1 MIPGPPAPAH
11 ARLPTLEDVPST
23 PDRMEALAAT
33 WYAAGDRRALFADT
47 YARMTRAMQAAVEA
61 REFVDNA
68 WVARLVDRFADY
80 YFVAV
85 DAHGAVAGPAIAGPA
100 PTCPLVWREAFDACT
115 RTDVNELQTI
125 LLGINAHINHDLAL
139 ALADV
144 LEDWNTLDDATRA
157 ARLTDHAR
165 VNRIIERNVD
175 EIQRDVLARVEPAVA
190 LLDVLLGRMDEW
202 LFARLAA
209 HYRQNVWE
217 DTQRLLA
224 AATPAERLAV
234 VAELDREAQ
243 RLGHLILVV

>member
-1 MIPGPPAPAH
+1 MAG
-11 ARLPTLEDVPST
+11 TL
-23 PDRMEALAAT
+23 DRMEALAAA

-47 YARMTRAMQAAVEA
+47 YVRMTRAMQDAVDA

-85 DAHGAVAGPAIAGPA
+85 DAHGAVAGPA

-144 LEDWNTLDDATRA
+144 LEDWPTLDDATRA
-157 ARLTDHAR
+157 VRLADHGR
-165 VNRIIERNVD
+165 VNTIIGRTVD
-175 EIQRDVLARVEPAVA
+175 EVQADVLERADPMIGVV
-190 LLDVLLGRMDEW
+190 DVLLGRMDEW

-209 HYRQNVWE
+209 HYRENVWE

-224 AATPAERLAV
+224 ARTPDERVAV
-234 VAELDREAQ
+234 VAELDRHAQ

>member
-1 MIPGPPAPAH
+1 
-11 ARLPTLEDVPST
+11 
-23 PDRMEALAAT
+23 MEALASA

-47 YARMTRAMQAAVEA
+47 YARMTRAMQGAVDA

-68 WVARLVDRFADY
+68 WVARLVDRFAEY

-85 DAHGAVAGPAIAGPA
+85 DAHGAVAGPAVAGPA
-100 PTCPLVWREAFDACT
+100 AAAGPAVTNPALTCPLVWREAFDACT

-125 LLGINAHINHDLAL
+125 LLSINAHINHDLAL

-144 LEDWNTLDDATRA
+144 LEDWGTLDDATRV
-157 ARLTDHAR
+157 ARLADHAH
-165 VNRIIERNVD
+165 VNRIIERTVD
-175 EIQRDVLARVEPAVA
+175 EIQRDVLARVEPAIAV
-190 LLDVLLGRMDEW
+190 LDVLLGRMDEW

-209 HYRQNVWE
+209 PYRQNVWE

-224 AATPAERLAV
+224 ASSPAERRAV

-243 RLGHLILVV
+243 RLGHLILIV